1 MRSSAGTRRAN
12 RLLLRRHGASAL
24 VIGFLGAVTVA
35 VLAADEGRRAERDA
49 MVAEQLADRD
59 IRDARVLEAFR
70 AVPRHRFVPADWQA
84 QAYADGP
91 LPIGDGQTISQPYVV
106 AKMTELLRLR
116 PADRVFE
123 LGTGSGYQAAVA
135 SRLCEHVYSVEIQPR
150 LAERAGRLLRDLGY
164 ANVSVRAGDGF
175 RGWPEA
181 APFDAML
188 ITAAVPKLP
197 DELLKQLKAGGRAV
211 LPVGPTFG
219 VQDLILI
226 EKAADGKTVTRS
238 IFPVRFVPATGRP

>member
-1 MRSSAGTRRAN
+1 MATQHSFRARLVWSKGGQGSELGNHRVEFGGRPALEISAAPQYRGDPSKLNPEELFLASLASCQMLSYLALASRA
-12 RLLLRRHGASAL
+12 G
-24 VIGFLGAVTVA
+24 IE
-35 VLAADEGRRAERDA
+35 VLAYEDGAEA
-49 MVAEQLADRD
+49 TLA
-59 IRDARVLEAFR
+59 I
-70 AVPRHRFVPADWQA
+70 
-84 QAYADGP
+84 
-91 LPIGDGQTISQPYVV
+91 
-106 AKMTELLRLR
+106 
-116 PADRVFE
+116 
-123 LGTGSGYQAAVA
+123 
-135 SRLCEHVYSVEIQPR
+135 
-150 LAERAGRLLRDLGY
+150 AERAGRLLRDLGY
-164 ANVSVRAGDGF
+164 SNVSVRAGDGF

-211 LPVGPTFG
+211 LPVGPKFG